1 MTPESLSSLAGVVG
15 SNLLAHSANWLA
27 AVVVSLLGSAFATGR
42 AALGAIPLTR
52 LTVLLEEVDG
62 KNREAMVRYAS
73 DPVLVQSRW
82 LVARVTCTAL
92 TAVLIALALSG
103 VSPTWTAVIAVFG
116 TVVTYGV
123 FTEVGT
129 TMARR
134 NPDRALPIML
144 RMLRPFELLFAPVAM
159 PLAKLARLVARLA
172 PDAAPVDGRTTEHE
186 VELLVQE
193 GAKAGT
199 LGEERA
205 EMIQNVLELNDLTA
219 VEVMVPRTKITAI
232 PAGTHVRD
240 VLARVAES
248 GHSRYPVYRESIDN
262 IVGLLVA
269 KDLYRVI
276 EEPSARLEPVE
287 KFMRTPVNFVPETQ
301 QVSELLREM
310 RARRLHLA
318 VVVDDYG
325 GVSGIVTLED
335 IIEEIIGDIQD
346 EHDAEEDQIV
356 ELGDGRVLVD
366 AATPI
371 YELSRFLGVDIP
383 EDGDIVSVGGLV
395 VSRAGEVPERGA
407 EVDACGLRFI
417 VRDANERMVS
427 KVEVIRMTG
436 AAAEEGAATGSPE
449 SGETA
454 T

>member
-1 MTPESLSSLAGVVG
+1 MAALVDGLSTKLIASSG
-15 SNLLAHSANWLA
+15 NWIGAIA
-27 AVVVSLLGSAFATGR
+27 ASLLGSAFATGR
-42 AALGAIPLTR
+42 STLGATPMTR
-52 LTVLLEEVDG
+52 VAVLVEDAQGWRRDVME
-62 KNREAMVRYAS
+62 RYAA
-73 DPVLVQSRW
+73 DPVRVQSRW
-82 LVARVTCTAL
+82 LVARVCCTAL
-92 TAVLIALALSG
+92 TAVLIAQAMSY
-103 VSPTWTAVIAVFG
+103 VSAGWIAAISVLG

-123 FTEVGT
+123 FTEIGT

-134 NPDRALPIML
+134 NLDHALPVVL
-144 RMLRPFELLFAPVAM
+144 RLLRPFELIFAPLAM
-159 PLAKLARLVARLA
+159 PLAWLARLVARIT
-172 PDAAPVDGRTTEHE
+172 PRAAPMDGRTTEHE

-219 VEVMVPRTKITAI
+219 VEVMIPRTKITAI
-232 PAGTHVRD
+232 SAGATVRD
-240 VLARVAES
+240 VLARVADS
-248 GHSRYPVYRESIDN
+248 GHSRYPVYRDSIDN

-276 EEPSARLEPVE
+276 EDPAERMKPIE

-301 QVSELLREM
+301 PVSELLREM
-310 RARRLHLA
+310 RARRLHMA

-346 EHDAEEDQIV
+346 EHDAEEEPIV
-356 ELGDGRVLVD
+356 DLGNGHVLVD

-371 YELSRFLGVDIP
+371 YDLSRFLGVEIP
-383 EDGDIVSVGGLV
+383 EDGDVVSVGGMV
-395 VSRAGEVPERGA
+395 VSHAGKVPQQGA
-407 EVDACGLRFI
+407 ELDAWGLRFI
-417 VRDANERMVS
+417 VREANERKVS
-427 KVEVIRMTG
+427 KLEVSRLEPPVI
-436 AAAEEGAATGSPE
+436 EETTSRRSPVPDAT
-449 SGETA
+449 T